1 MGQERAVAQKH
12 ITFNNTNVKLM
23 STLRIR
29 GAYLIDGLIICIAQ
43 NQIMLHDGIKK
54 PFYMLKEDKL

>member
-1 MGQERAVAQKH
+1 MVMGQERAVAQKH

-29 GAYLIDGLIICIAQ
+29 GAYLIDGLIICIA
-43 NQIMLHDGIKK
+43 
-54 PFYMLKEDKL
+54 